1 VAVNCVVDG
10 VAVVVVVV
18 VEVACGF
25 NALVRL
31 QGFFVSCVQG
41 CSGGTVGKLEFRIQP

>member
-1 VAVNCVVDG
+1 VAVDCVVDG
-10 VAVVVVVV
+10 VAVVVVVVV

-31 QGFFVSCVQG
+31 QGFFVKL
-41 CSGGTVGKLEFRIQP
+41 CSRVSRGTVG

>member
-1 VAVNCVVDG
+1 MVVNCVVDG

-25 NALVRL
+25 NALVCL
-31 QGFFVSCVQG
+31 QDFFVKL
-41 CSGGTVGKLEFRIQP
+41 CSRVFRGTVG

>member
-1 VAVNCVVDG
+1 MVVNCVVDG
-10 VAVVVVVV
+10 VAVVV

-31 QGFFVSCVQG
+31 QGFFVKL
-41 CSGGTVGKLEFRIQP
+41 CSRVFRGTVG

>member
-1 VAVNCVVDG
+1 MAVNCVVDG

-18 VEVACGF
+18 VVVVACGF

-41 CSGGTVGKLEFRIQP
+41 CSGGTVG

>member
-1 VAVNCVVDG
+1 VVVNCVVDG

-31 QGFFVSCVQG
+31 QGFFCEVVFKGVQG
-41 CSGGTVGKLEFRIQP
+41 HGWIIRI

>member
-1 VAVNCVVDG
+1 MVVNCVVDG
-10 VAVVVVVV
+10 VAVVVVV

-31 QGFFVSCVQG
+31 QGFFCEVVFKGVQG
-41 CSGGTVGKLEFRIQP
+41 HGWIIII

>member
-1 VAVNCVVDG
+1 MVVNCVVDG

-31 QGFFVSCVQG
+31 QGFFCEL
-41 CSGGTVGKLEFRIQP
+41 CSRVFRGHVWIIRV

>member
-1 VAVNCVVDG
+1 MVVNCVVDG

-31 QGFFVSCVQG
+31 QGFFVKL
-41 CSGGTVGKLEFRIQP
+41 CSRVFRGTVG

>member
-1 VAVNCVVDG
+1 VVVNCVVDG
-10 VAVVVVVV
+10 VAVVV

-41 CSGGTVGKLEFRIQP
+41 CSGGTVG

>member
-1 VAVNCVVDG
+1 VVVNCVVDG

-31 QGFFVSCVQG
+31 QGFFVKL
-41 CSGGTVGKLEFRIQP
+41 CSRVFRGTVG

>member
-1 VAVNCVVDG
+1 MVVNCVVDG
-10 VAVVVVVV
+10 VAVVVVVVVVVV

-31 QGFFVSCVQG
+31 QGFFCEVVFKGVQG
-41 CSGGTVGKLEFRIQP
+41 HGWGIRS